1 MLHWQILSN
10 FLIKTGSWTLS
21 PNCCGWRDI
30 EELDRCFIF
39 VSAEWL
45 VSAVW
50 SAKRCS
56 QALRSDESG
65 PCAHLTWLA
74 SQSILP
80 YRASPIIR
88 LCLLSSTCIMNHH
101 LFCTCLDNLAFGFE
115 FNTHHLP
122 MKQNTSLFWW
132 FINGS
137 PNQGKTLS
145 HVCH

>member
-30 EELDRCFIF
+30 EELNRCFIF

-101 LFCTCLDNLAFGFE
+101 LFCTCLDYLAFGFE

-122 MKQNTSLFWW
+122 KKQNTSLFWW